1 MRKLIFLYTM
11 LFCASY
17 LFAQTEEDLVKKIR
31 SKFNSINSNLNNYKL
46 IVKDIEGESTEG
58 GTMKAYFD
66 NDNLVLLHCEF
77 YGESGNVKEDYYY
90 DNGDLFFMFSV
101 DQRYTSHIMD
111 ENNKIASTT
120 ENRYYFDKL
129 KMIRWLDKDKK
140 TVSKTSNEFK
150 GAASQIL
157 KESGR
162 LIDVFNNN

>member
-1 MRKLIFLYTM
+1 MKKIVFLLLSLSYVTIM
-11 LFCASY
+11 L
-17 LFAQTEEDLVKKIR
+17 AQTEEDLVKKIR
-31 SKFNSINSNLNNYKL
+31 AKFNSINSNLNNYKL
-46 IVKDIEGESTEG
+46 IEKDIEGESTEG
-58 GTMKAYFD
+58 GTMKAYFE

-101 DQRYTSHIMD
+101 NQRYTSHIMD

-140 TVSKTSNEFK
+140 QVSKASTEFK
-150 GAASQIL
+150 EAADQIM

-162 LIDVFNNN
+162 LIDLFNNN